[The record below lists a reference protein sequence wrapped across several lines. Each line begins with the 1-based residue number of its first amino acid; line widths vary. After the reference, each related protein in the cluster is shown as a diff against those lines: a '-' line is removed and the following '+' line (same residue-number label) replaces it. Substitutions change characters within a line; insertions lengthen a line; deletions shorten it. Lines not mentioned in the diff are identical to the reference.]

1 MKRFHS
7 LLKNICVFAVIVSMA
22 ILSGCA
28 VLPGGQKPGPAKP
41 EAPKPQATTVALLV
55 PRTGAVKVVS
65 SLIDGAKLGASSQ
78 AATRNPA
85 QIRVIYTDGTWL
97 EQVGQLPE
105 NTIIG
110 GLLSDGTY
118 AQLKAAGILDKRVFF
133 AFRSKLPAGDEGTR
147 AWRFFHSMDDQVT
160 ACANFV
166 ADSLGVNSVASF
178 GPSDAYSNAY
188 LALLDKNLAAKG
200 ITLQRIAA
208 QGDSAQWGELLKPV
222 INPQTNE
229 ATGTLLP
236 QTPFKA
242 VFLTDTWRRLTAVHT
257 AFASNGEDRLY
268 MIGTTL
274 WDDAN
279 VRGNQE
285 AARYALVAWPSAF
298 LRNSAPASLANTSF
312 GNFWGAL
319 GYDFARFAARLAIS
333 GRPSS
338 QEVTDAARTTSSMTF
353 AMAPVSYNRQGVA
366 SQKLFMV
373 QAGAGG
379 SVLADPA
386 AMKDAREA
394 AVQAVEMRGLPQ
406 DPSLDATPA
415 EAGQPQDGALTPAQA
430 AAGTGQQ
437 AAPAVQPRSTEPIMR
452 SAPNSSYRL
461 SLPGAAR

>member
-22 ILSGCA
+22 LLAGCA

-41 EAPKPQATTVALLV
+41 EAAKPAATTVALLV

-78 AATRNPA
+78 ASTRNPA

-97 EQVGQLPE
+97 EQLGQLPE
-105 NTIIG
+105 NTVIG
-110 GLLSDGTY
+110 GLFSDGTY
-118 AQLKAAGILDKRVFF
+118 AQMKAAGILDKRVVF

-178 GPSDAYSNAY
+178 GPNDAYSNAY
-188 LALLDKNLAAKG
+188 LALLDKNLAGRG
-200 ITLQRIAA
+200 ITLQRIVAE
-208 QGDSAQWGELLKPV
+208 GDSAQWGELLKPV

-319 GYDFARFAARLAIS
+319 GYDFARFAARLAIT

-338 QEVTDAARTTSSMTF
+338 QEVTNAARTTSSMTF
-353 AMAPVSYNRQGVA
+353 AMAPVSYNRQGIA

-379 SVLADPA
+379 SILADPA
-386 AMKDAREA
+386 TMKDAREA

-406 DPSLDATPA
+406 DPSLDGTTPA
-415 EAGQPQDGALTPAQA
+415 EADMNQNGAPAPA
-430 AAGTGQQ
+430 AAGQQ

>member
-1 MKRFHS
+1 MKKFRS
-7 LLKNICVFAVIVSMA
+7 LLKLFCVFTVIVSMA
-22 ILSGCA
+22 ALSGCA
-28 VLPGGQKPGPAKP
+28 MLPGQKP
-41 EAPKPQATTVALLV
+41 APKPETEKPAAATVALLV
-55 PRTGAVKVVS
+55 PRTGAAKVVKA
-65 SLIDGAKLGASSQ
+65 LIGGANLGASSQ
-78 AATRNPA
+78 AKTRNPA
-85 QIRVIYTDGTWL
+85 QIRVIYTDGAWL
-97 EQVGQLPE
+97 EEVGQLPKD
-105 NTIIG
+105 TVIG
-110 GLLSDGTY
+110 GLFSDAVY
-118 AQLKAAGILDKRVFF
+118 AQLKSAGILDKRVVF
-133 AFRSKLPAGDEGTR
+133 AFRSTLPAGDEGIH
-147 AWRFFHSMDDQVT
+147 AWRFFHSMDDQVR

-166 ADSLGVNSVASF
+166 ADSLGVNQVASF
-178 GPSDAYSNAY
+178 GPNDAYSNAY
-188 LALLDKNLAAKG
+188 LSLLDKNLSARG
-200 ITLQRIAA
+200 ITLQRINAE
-208 QGDSAQWGELLKPV
+208 GDATQWGELLKPV

-298 LRNSAPASLANTSF
+298 LRNSAPASLANTSY

-338 QEVTDAARTTSSMTF
+338 QEVTAAARTTSSMSF
-353 AMAPVSYNRQGVA
+353 AMAPISYSGKGIA
-366 SQKLFMV
+366 SQKLYMV

-379 SVLADPA
+379 SVLADSA
-386 AMKDAREA
+386 AMKEAREA

-406 DPSLDATPA
+406 DPSLDGKPA
-415 EAGQPQDGALTPAQA
+415 EAGMNQDNASAPAA
-430 AAGTGQQ
+430 AAGTSQQ
-437 AAPAVQPRSTEPIMR
+437 AAPVVQPRSTEPIMR

>member
-1 MKRFHS
+1 M
-7 LLKNICVFAVIVSMA
+7 
-22 ILSGCA
+22 
-28 VLPGGQKPGPAKP
+28 
-41 EAPKPQATTVALLV
+41 
-55 PRTGAVKVVS
+55 
-65 SLIDGAKLGASSQ
+65 
-78 AATRNPA
+78 
-85 QIRVIYTDGTWL
+85 
-97 EQVGQLPE
+97 
-105 NTIIG
+105 
-110 GLLSDGTY
+110 
-118 AQLKAAGILDKRVFF
+118 
-133 AFRSKLPAGDEGTR
+133 
-147 AWRFFHSMDDQVT
+147 
-160 ACANFV
+160 
-166 ADSLGVNSVASF
+166 
-178 GPSDAYSNAY
+178 
-188 LALLDKNLAAKG
+188 
-200 ITLQRIAA
+200 
-208 QGDSAQWGELLKPV
+208 
-222 INPQTNE
+222 
-229 ATGTLLP
+229 
-236 QTPFKA
+236 
-242 VFLTDTWRRLTAVHT
+242 
-257 AFASNGEDRLY
+257 
-268 MIGTTL
+268 
-274 WDDAN
+274 
-279 VRGNQE
+279 
-285 AARYALVAWPSAF
+285 
-298 LRNSAPASLANTSF
+298 RNSAPASLANTSF

>member
-188 LALLDKNLAAKG
+188 LALLDKNLAARG

-415 EAGQPQDGALTPAQA
+415 EAGQPQNGALTPAPA
-430 AAGTGQQ
+430 SAGTGQQ